1 MLSSSKHSSNRLL
14 AGKAFK
20 LEAQLAE
27 RLVSSLKQAGID
39 LVTYLPETRLSQILP
54 LLRADPAFTLVPV
67 ASESEAVTIGA
78 GAALTGKQV
87 AIYIECTGLYVSCYT
102 LVSIARRYGVPLLL
116 IVGYL
121 GSMAD
126 QRKHNVYAVSGAY
139 VEPLLHAI
147 DIPFQ
152 VLERGEQL
160 EARIA
165 DAVRQMH
172 ALKLPVA
179 LLFTGE
185 FSE

>member
-1 MLSSSKHSSNRLL
+1 MPPRVRHL
-14 AGKAFK
+14 K

-27 RLVSSLKQAGID
+27 RLVSGLKQAGID

-126 QRKHNVYAVSGAY
+126 QRNNNVYAVSGAY
-139 VEPLLHAI
+139 IEPLLQALQVQ
-147 DIPFQ
+147 FQ
-152 VLERGEQL
+152 VLETADGL
-160 EARIA
+160 EARIQ
-165 DAVRQMH
+165 DAVREMH

-179 LLFTGE
+179 LLFSGDSTR
-185 FSE
+185 

>member
-1 MLSSSKHSSNRLL
+1 MEAVL
-14 AGKAFK
+14 AQK
-20 LEAQLAE
+20 
-27 RLVSSLKQAGID
+27 LVSGLKQAGID
-39 LVTYLPETRLSQILP
+39 LITYLPETRLSQILP
-54 LLRADPAFTLVPV
+54 LLRQDAAFTLVPV

-126 QRKHNVYAVSGAY
+126 QRNNNVYAVSGAY
-139 VEPLLHAI
+139 IEPLLQALQ
-147 DIPFQ
+147 IPFQ
-152 VLERGEQL
+152 LLRAGDRLEMNIQ
-160 EARIA
+160 

-179 LLFTGE
+179 LLFSGDFTE
-185 FSE
+185 

>member
-1 MLSSSKHSSNRLL
+1 MEADL
-14 AGKAFK
+14 A
-20 LEAQLAE
+20 Q
-27 RLVSSLKQAGID
+27 RLVSGLKQAGID
-39 LVTYLPETRLSQILP
+39 LVAYLPETRLSQILL
-54 LLRADPAFTLVPV
+54 LLRDDPAFMLVPV

-78 GAALTGKQV
+78 GAALAGKQV

-126 QRKHNVYAVSGAY
+126 QRNNNVYAVSGSY
-139 VEPLLHAI
+139 VEPLLQALQI
-147 DIPFQ
+147 QFQ
-152 VLERGEQL
+152 VLLTGDRL
-160 EARIA
+160 EGNIL

-179 LLFTGE
+179 LLFSGDFTR
-185 FSE
+185 

>member
-1 MLSSSKHSSNRLL
+1 MAVEAEL
-14 AGKAFK
+14 AQK
-20 LEAQLAE
+20 LVAG
-27 RLVSSLKQAGID
+27 LKQAGID

-54 LLRADPAFTLVPV
+54 LLRADPAFTVVPV

-126 QRKHNVYAVSGAY
+126 QRNNNVYAVSGAY
-139 VEPLLHAI
+139 IEPLLQALQI
-147 DIPFQ
+147 QFE
-152 VLERGEQL
+152 VLQTGDRL
-160 EARIA
+160 EGNIQ

-179 LLFTGE
+179 LLFSGE
-185 FSE
+185 FTR

>member
-1 MLSSSKHSSNRLL
+1 MEAAL
-14 AGKAFK
+14 A
-20 LEAQLAE
+20 Q
-27 RLVSSLKQAGID
+27 RLVSGLKQAGID
-39 LVTYLPETRLSQILP
+39 LVAYLPETRLSQILP
-54 LLRADPAFTLVPV
+54 LLRSDPTFMLVPV

-87 AIYIECTGLYVSCYT
+87 AIYIECTGLYVSCYA

-126 QRKHNVYAVSGAY
+126 QRNNNVYAVSGSY
-139 VEPLLHAI
+139 VEPLLQALQI
-147 DIPFQ
+147 QFQ
-152 VLERGEQL
+152 VLQTGDRL
-160 EARIA
+160 EGNIQ

-179 LLFTGE
+179 LLFSGDFT
-185 FSE
+185 

>member
-20 LEAQLAE
+20 LEAQLAK

-87 AIYIECTGLYVSCYT
+87 AICIECTGLYVSCYT

-116 IVGYL
+116 IVAYL
-121 GSMAD
+121 GSMND
-126 QRKHNVYAVSGAY
+126 QRNNSVYAVSGTY
-139 VEPLLHAI
+139 VEPLLDALQIKPRFSSTAI
-147 DIPFQ
+147 
-152 VLERGEQL
+152 
-160 EARIA
+160 
-165 DAVRQMH
+165 
-172 ALKLPVA
+172 
-179 LLFTGE
+179 
-185 FSE
+185 

>member
-1 MLSSSKHSSNRLL
+1 MEADL
-14 AGKAFK
+14 A
-20 LEAQLAE
+20 Q
-27 RLVSSLKQAGID
+27 RLVSGLKQAGID
-39 LVTYLPETRLSQILP
+39 LVAYLPETRLSQILP
-54 LLRADPAFTLVPV
+54 LLRDDPAFMLVPV

-78 GAALTGKQV
+78 GAALAGKQV

-126 QRKHNVYAVSGAY
+126 QRNNNVYAVSGSY
-139 VEPLLHAI
+139 VEPLLQALQI
-147 DIPFQ
+147 QFQ
-152 VLERGEQL
+152 VLQTGDRL
-160 EARIA
+160 EGNIQ

-179 LLFTGE
+179 LLFSGDFT
-185 FSE
+185 

>member
-1 MLSSSKHSSNRLL
+1 MEADL
-14 AGKAFK
+14 A
-20 LEAQLAE
+20 Q
-27 RLVSSLKQAGID
+27 RLVSGLKQAGID
-39 LVTYLPETRLSQILP
+39 LVAYLPETRLSQILP
-54 LLRADPAFTLVPV
+54 LLRDDPAFMLVPV

-78 GAALTGKQV
+78 GAALAGKQV

-126 QRKHNVYAVSGAY
+126 QRNNNVYAVSGSY
-139 VEPLLHAI
+139 VEPLLQALQI
-147 DIPFQ
+147 QFQ
-152 VLERGEQL
+152 VLQTGDRL
-160 EARIA
+160 EGNIL

-179 LLFTGE
+179 LLFSGDFTR
-185 FSE
+185 

>member
-1 MLSSSKHSSNRLL
+1 VIWVEAEL
-14 AGKAFK
+14 AQK
-20 LEAQLAE
+20 LVAG
-27 RLVSSLKQAGID
+27 LKQAGID

-54 LLRADPAFTLVPV
+54 LLRDDPAFMLVPV

-126 QRKHNVYAVSGAY
+126 QRNNTVYAVSGSY
-139 VEPLLHAI
+139 VEPLLQALEI
-147 DIPFQ
+147 QFQ
-152 VLERGEQL
+152 VIDNGTRLESDIQ
-160 EARIA
+160 

-172 ALKLPVA
+172 ALKLPVV
-179 LLFTGE
+179 LLFTGD
-185 FSE
+185 FT